1 MLPPFVMGG
10 GWFSSTLSVNI
21 KSKKGAVPH
30 PLLFT
35 LEYLN
40 KL

>member
-1 MLPPFVMGG
+1 MLPPFCYGR
-10 GWFSSTLSVNI
+10 GWFSSGHFMDI
-21 KSKKGAVPH
+21 KSKKSVVPH